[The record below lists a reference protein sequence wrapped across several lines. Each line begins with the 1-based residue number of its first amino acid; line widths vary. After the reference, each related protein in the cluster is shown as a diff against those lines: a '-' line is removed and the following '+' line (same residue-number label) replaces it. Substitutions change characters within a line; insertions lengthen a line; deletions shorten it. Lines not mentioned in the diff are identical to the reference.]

1 VESKLDNKVVSSMTR
16 IELAGVCVGE
26 FEEVKKSVEEK
37 GVLVREL
44 KAYDYSKSL
53 YLLASKEAV
62 GVSELTDRLNGVVL
76 EKGTNNVVAECVDVL
91 YEDLEVEKLNELL
104 VKGYREKETNDEGE
118 QVYSDDTNEY
128 RVEYAEDGTMIRL
141 YNYNGEW
148 HTATTKCID
157 ARNSYWVTDKY
168 SFDEMFYDAV
178 ERDVIQK
185 LDKSLTYC
193 FVLKHPLNRLVI
205 KHEKAEVVFVSKIRN
220 KDGKETL
227 ELDLE
232 NVGEEELSKV
242 VSRAKVLPEIVEDSY
257 LVTSNWADSMDEE
270 TRTMSIQTST
280 RTNTSWTKEELNN
293 LLKTQDETVK
303 GILFVKLDR
312 ETGRYKRVL
321 YESEL
326 YKELKEIKGN
336 TPNVEK
342 RWIELYKEDKRA
354 ELLKFESVYREYAE
368 KFRDLE
374 SRFERVTRE
383 IFREYIKTHV
393 YREYRLDET
402 SNYYKSVKRVHGV
415 YMRTKTDD
423 NPKGTPM
430 TQERVSEIVKDFKV
444 HVITKLMGL
453 EQRPNKE
460 KRIQK
465 RSRE

>member
-1 VESKLDNKVVSSMTR
+1 MTR
-16 IELAGVCVGE
+16 IELAGICVGE
-26 FEEVKKSVEEK
+26 FEEVKKSIEAK
-37 GVLVREL
+37 GMLVREL

-53 YLLASKEAV
+53 YLLASKEYV
-62 GVSELTDRLNGVVL
+62 GVSELTDRLNGIML
-76 EKGTNNVVAECVDVL
+76 EKGTNKVVAECVDML
-91 YEDLEVEKLNELL
+91 YDDLKVEELNELL
-104 VKGYREKETNDEGE
+104 MKGYKEKETNDQGE
-118 QVYSDDTNEY
+118 DVYSDDTLEY
-128 RVEYAEDGTMIRL
+128 KIEYAEDGTMIRL
-141 YNYNGEW
+141 YNYKDEW

-178 ERDVIQK
+178 DRDVIQK
-185 LDKSLTYC
+185 LDKNFTYC
-193 FVLKHPLNRLVI
+193 FVLKHPLNRLVV
-205 KHEKAEVVFVSKIRN
+205 KHDKAEVVFVSKIQN
-220 KDGKETL
+220 KNGKETL
-227 ELDLE
+227 ELDLTHI
-232 NVGEEELSKV
+232 GEAELYET
-242 VSRAKVLPEIVEDSY
+242 VSRSRVLPEIIEDSY
-257 LVTSNWADSMDEE
+257 LVTSNWGDSMDEE
-270 TRTMSIQTST
+270 TRTMNVETST
-280 RTNTSWTKEELNN
+280 RTNVNWTREELNN
-293 LLKTQDETVK
+293 LLKIGDEKVK

-321 YESEL
+321 YESDL

-342 RWIELYKEDKRA
+342 RWIELYKEDKKS
-354 ELLKFESVYREYAE
+354 ELVKFESVYREYSE

-374 SRFERVTRE
+374 NRFEKVIRE
-383 IFREYIKTHV
+383 IYREYIKTHV

-402 SNYYKSVKRVHGV
+402 SDYYKSVKRVHGV

-430 TQERVSEIVKDFKV
+430 TLQKVSEIIKDFKV

-465 RSRE
+465 RD